1 MRRYIYIIYKVRER
15 LWPMAWGMMLCVG
28 CMMLA
33 ACSSDSDTPDDTP
46 DNQLRLASVTRAAN
60 TDDGYAIQDGSKLW
74 LALTSGTTVD
84 SKGIYTYTKSGSVDV
99 WTGGVMVREAKQYYL
114 YGVMSPTG
122 DITDGAN
129 PTCTITS
136 GDFSERATLT
146 IKGQPTMVAEGLV
159 PCVVVG
165 VNRAPASSTTWGVK
179 EGCFD
184 YMGVLKHGE
193 DKVQLLVDRLY
204 AALSFSFTI
213 DPDYANLR
221 TIKLKKMTMTAAAG
235 TKATV
240 DITVQL
246 EAKTNET
253 SPIVSVS
260 ATPVAS
266 TENLD
271 PVIVFDNFDAVE
283 NFTGVDITD
292 LTSVKQTAATT
303 LGGKIKSACFA
314 PGVANGL
321 SLTCV
326 YDVYDK
332 EDNNL
337 GERTAVNS
345 LSNVVTTGTLPYG
358 HRKPIVLKVN
368 PTYLYILSDA
378 DLDNP
383 TITIQ

>member
-1 MRRYIYIIYKVRER
+1 MRRYIHNIYNVRAR
-15 LWPMAWGMMLCVG
+15 LWPTAWGIVCCVL

-33 ACSSDSDTPDDTP
+33 ACSSDSDAPDDIP
-46 DNQLRLASVTRAAN
+46 YNQLRLASVTRATSIDN
-60 TDDGYAIQDGSKLW
+60 GYAFLNTSKMW

-84 SKGIYTYTKSGSVDV
+84 SKGIYTKSESEGV
-99 WTGGVMVREAKQYYL
+99 WTGGIMVREAKQYYL

-122 DITDGAN
+122 AISDGAE

-136 GDFSERATLT
+136 TDFSQRATLT
-146 IKGQPTMVAEGLV
+146 IKGQPTMEAEEKV

-165 VNRAPASSTTWGVK
+165 VNGVTTTSADWAVQ

-193 DKVQLLVDRLY
+193 DNAQLLLDRLY

-213 DPDYANLR
+213 DPTYANLR

-235 TKATV
+235 TKSKV

-246 EAKTNET
+246 AAQTSES

-260 ATPVAS
+260 ATPLGDEAL
-266 TENLD
+266 E
-271 PVIVFDNFDAVE
+271 PVVVFDNFDYEE
-283 NFTGVDITD
+283 NFKGVDITD
-292 LTSVKQTAATT
+292 LTIDKQTAATT

-332 EDNNL
+332 AGKNL

-345 LSNVVTTGTLPYG
+345 LSNVVTTGTLPNG
-358 HRKPIVLKVN
+358 HRKPIVLNVI
-368 PTYLYILSDA
+368 PTYLYVLSDA